1 MEIIIKNGINGK
13 KNLGESTMDETTI
26 NEVEYK
32 IIPVVDH
39 NNRVINLLTSK
50 SKFLSKTKDQTTINE
65 AEYEIINTQFAKT
78 KFLISDF
85 NLVDKIKPTGIKI
98 IK

>member
-1 MEIIIKNGINGK
+1 MNIMLANDNVWKFFVFRFKSQIFCIGKMEIIIKNGINGK

-32 IIPVVDH
+32 II
-39 NNRVINLLTSK
+39 
-50 SKFLSKTKDQTTINE
+50 
-65 AEYEIINTQFAKT
+65 NTQFAKI

>member
-26 NEVEYK
+26 NE
-32 IIPVVDH
+32 
-39 NNRVINLLTSK
+39 
-50 SKFLSKTKDQTTINE
+50 
-65 AEYEIINTQFAKT
+65 AEYEIINAQFAKIE
-78 KFLISDF
+78 FLISDF